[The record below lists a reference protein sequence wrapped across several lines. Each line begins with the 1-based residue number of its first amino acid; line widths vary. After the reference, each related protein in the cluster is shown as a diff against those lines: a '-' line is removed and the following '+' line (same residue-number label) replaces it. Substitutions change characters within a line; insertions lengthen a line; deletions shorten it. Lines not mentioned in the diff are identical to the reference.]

1 MKKSTKRIVLVML
14 FLLAG
19 IFPNKTSACIGKII
33 VIGTSDIPTNRLAAE
48 IIMQLITERTGTTT
62 KIIYYDED
70 SQVKDGLVDEDE
82 NRQIDILLSNS
93 LTGQWGISFIRTEKN
108 IQQATT
114 FILKSDNKNYDLWL
128 LPDSTWISKN
138 FDYYPLLRKNILT
151 DFPMLPRLLSKI
163 TSRLTNKE
171 FSILVE
177 EVEEGKKAKNVAKR
191 VLDQKGLI

>member
-1 MKKSTKRIVLVML
+1 ML